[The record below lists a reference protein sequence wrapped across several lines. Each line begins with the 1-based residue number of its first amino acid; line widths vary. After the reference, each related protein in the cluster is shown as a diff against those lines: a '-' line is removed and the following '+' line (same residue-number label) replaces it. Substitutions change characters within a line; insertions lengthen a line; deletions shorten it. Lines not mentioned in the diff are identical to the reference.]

1 MIKFGSKVLLLL
13 TSTLLGV
20 IIISMLSSYFLFR
33 EVANLQ
39 VSHDKIEKMLFL
51 RQYEY
56 ELLRTSKA
64 FSEAYPNPLHGQ
76 SRAEFD
82 NWFNVLWSRAQ
93 SLNTGIVGKD
103 VTLTGFDYNQVQ
115 NALVVIDKIVY
126 PTKAINQDQ
135 ALQIR
140 ELFELLTRASHLYQ
154 QRRDSLYREV
164 ELKKQ
169 QTVFSYYRNSF
180 FLSSLTLLFGF
191 IVSVFLYRSNKSLLD
206 MRSKLEQRVEM
217 RTMAL
222 QEKNLEL
229 KNEVTERYSVEE
241 QLVKSREQIQQAKEQ
256 AVHKLNF
263 DPLTQLASRV
273 LFTDRFS
280 QSLIRAS
287 RDKSKVALL
296 FLDLD
301 RFKYINDTLGHS
313 VGDQLLLKTAK
324 RITKA
329 LRQGD
334 TAARFGGDEFAIVLP
349 GIKGIKHVEHVVNR
363 IHRELSAPYNLQ
375 GQQSFISASI
385 GIAIYPEDGDSTEVL
400 LRKADNAMYKAKD
413 KGRNT
418 YQFFTQQMEVESNN
432 RRILEAALHVA
443 VKNKEF
449 SVHYQPIMDMRDG
462 SIKAAEA
469 LIRWQNKQ
477 GEHVS
482 PAEFIPLAEELG
494 LIVEIG
500 EWVLRTACEE
510 AVAWQQQNGKSTIL
524 SVNLSFRQFQNNDIP
539 KIVAKILA
547 ETGLSAKYLS
557 LEITEGLLMVDDQMI
572 MQQLQQIRDLGVALA
587 IDDFGTGYSSLSYL
601 KKFPINVLKIDRSFI
616 QDMTTDN
623 SDADLVRGIL
633 SLARTLKL
641 TVIAEGVENQQ
652 QADFLMENDCLYTQ
666 GFFYSKALA
675 SNDFQIYM
683 QKNLQQQK
691 QQSHTG

>member
-1 MIKFGSKVLLLL
+1 
-13 TSTLLGV
+13 
-20 IIISMLSSYFLFR
+20 
-33 EVANLQ
+33 
-39 VSHDKIEKMLFL
+39 
-51 RQYEY
+51 
-56 ELLRTSKA
+56 
-64 FSEAYPNPLHGQ
+64 
-76 SRAEFD
+76 
-82 NWFNVLWSRAQ
+82 
-93 SLNTGIVGKD
+93 
-103 VTLTGFDYNQVQ
+103 
-115 NALVVIDKIVY
+115 
-126 PTKAINQDQ
+126 
-135 ALQIR
+135 IR
-140 ELFELLTRASHLYQ
+140 EFFALLTRTTHFYQ
-154 QRRDSLYREV
+154 LKRDSLYREV

-169 QTVFSYYRNSF
+169 QTIISYNRNSF
-180 FLSSLTLLFGF
+180 FLSSITLLFGF

-206 MRSKLEQRVEM
+206 MRSMLEHRVAM
-217 RTMAL
+217 RTLAL
-222 QEKNLEL
+222 QEKNLQL
-229 KNEVTERYSVEE
+229 KNEVAERYCVEDK
-241 QLVKSREQIQQAKEQ
+241 LVSSQAQIQQAKEQ
-256 AVHKLNF
+256 AVHQLNF

-273 LFTDRFS
+273 LFTDRFR

-287 RDKSKVALL
+287 REKSKVALL

-301 RFKYINDTLGHS
+301 RFKYINDTLGHT
-313 VGDQLLLKTAK
+313 VGDQLLTKTAK
-324 RITKA
+324 RITLA

-349 GIKGIKHVEHVVNR
+349 GIKGIKHVEHVVSR
-363 IHRELSAPYNLQ
+363 IHRELSEPYILE
-375 GQQSFISASI
+375 GQESFISASI
-385 GIAIYPEDGDSTEVL
+385 GIAIFPDDGDTTEVL

-418 YQFFTQQMEVESNN
+418 YQFFTQQMEIESNK

-449 SVHYQPIMDMRDG
+449 SVHYQPIIDMHDG

-524 SVNLSFRQFQNNDIP
+524 SVNLSSRQFQNNDIP
-539 KIVAKILA
+539 KTVAKILA
-547 ETGLSAKYLS
+547 ETGLNAKCLS
-557 LEITEGLLMVDDQMI
+557 LEITEGVLMVDDQLI
-572 MQQLQQIRDLGVALA
+572 MQQLQQLRDLGIALA

-616 QDMTTDN
+616 QDLTTDN
-623 SDADLVRGIL
+623 SDADLVRGII

-652 QADFLMENDCLYTQ
+652 QADFLMQNDCQYTQ
-666 GFFYSKALA
+666 GFFYSKALP
-675 SNDFQIYM
+675 SGEFRVYM
-683 QKNLQQQK
+683 QNNQQQNQNSRPVHFVQK
-691 QQSHTG
+691 ANPKNYMLLMYKRENKLRSKTHTFYFFVNVLLSDFSLDGTFLVLFVLLWMLKNKILLDKRKRMWAKKLKAYFLSG

>member
-1 MIKFGSKVLLLL
+1 MIKTGSKVLLLL
-13 TSTLLGV
+13 TSILLGV
-20 IIISMLSSYFLFR
+20 IVISMLSSYFLFR
-33 EVANLQ
+33 EVKSLQ
-39 VSHDKIEKMLFL
+39 ISHDQVEKILFL

-56 ELLRTSKA
+56 ELMRASKA
-64 FSEAYPNPLHGQ
+64 FSEAYPQPLGDQ
-76 SRAEFD
+76 SQKAFD

-93 SLNTGIVGKD
+93 SLNTGIVGKA
-103 VTLTGFDYNQVQ
+103 VGIGGFDYKQAQ
-115 NALVVIDKIVY
+115 NALSEIDNILY
-126 PTKAINQDQ
+126 SATELNTERI
-135 ALQIR
+135 LQIR
-140 ELFELLTRASHLYQ
+140 ELFALLTRTSHHYQ
-154 QRRDSLYREV
+154 QNRDSLYREV

-169 QTVFSYYRNSF
+169 QTIFSYYRNSF
-180 FLSSLTLLFGF
+180 FLSSITLLFGF

-206 MRSKLEQRVEM
+206 MRSMLEHRVAM
-217 RTMAL
+217 RTLAL
-222 QEKNLEL
+222 QEKNLQL
-229 KNEVTERYSVEE
+229 KNEVAERYCVEN
-241 QLVKSREQIQQAKEQ
+241 QLVSSQAQIQQAKEQ
-256 AVHKLNF
+256 AVHQLNF

-287 RDKSKVALL
+287 REKSKVALL

-301 RFKYINDTLGHS
+301 RFKYINDTLGHT
-313 VGDQLLLKTAK
+313 VGDQLLTKTAK
-324 RITKA
+324 RITLA

-349 GIKGIKHVEHVVNR
+349 GIKGIKHVEHVVSR
-363 IHRELSAPYNLQ
+363 IHRELSEPYILE
-375 GQQSFISASI
+375 GQESFISASI
-385 GIAIYPEDGDSTEVL
+385 GIAIFPDDGDTTEIL

-418 YQFFTQQMEVESNN
+418 YQFFTQQMEIESNK

-449 SVHYQPIMDMRDG
+449 SVHYQPIIDMHDG

-477 GEHVS
+477 GQHVS

-510 AVAWQQQNGKSTIL
+510 AVAWQQQDGKSTIL

-539 KIVAKILA
+539 KTVAKILN
-547 ETGLSAKYLS
+547 ETGLNAKCLS
-557 LEITEGLLMVDDQMI
+557 LEITEGVLMVDDLLI
-572 MQQLQQIRDLGVALA
+572 MQQLQQLRDLGIALA

-616 QDMTTDN
+616 QDLTTDN
-623 SDADLVRGIL
+623 SDADLVRGII

-652 QADFLMENDCLYTQ
+652 QADFLMQNDCQYTQ
-666 GFFYSKALA
+666 GFFYSKALP
-675 SNDFQIYM
+675 SGDFRVYM
-683 QKNLQQQK
+683 QNNQQQK
-691 QQSHTG
+691 QNSSAG

>member
-1 MIKFGSKVLLLL
+1 MIKSGSRVLLLL

-20 IIISMLSSYFLFR
+20 ILISMLSSYFLFR
-33 EVANLQ
+33 EVTNLQ

-64 FSEAYPNPLHGQ
+64 FSDAYPNLLLGQ
-76 SRAEFD
+76 TSEDFD
-82 NWFNVLWSRAQ
+82 NWFNVLWSRAH

-103 VTLTGFDYNQVQ
+103 VTLAGFDYNQAQ
-115 NALVVIDKIVY
+115 NALVVIDNILY
-126 PTKAINQDQ
+126 PKKAVTKEQV
-135 ALQIR
+135 LQIR
-140 ELFELLTRASHLYQ
+140 EIFELLTRTSHLYQ

-169 QTVFSYYRNSF
+169 QTIFSYYRNSF
-180 FLSSLTLLFGF
+180 FLSSITLLFGF

-206 MRSKLEQRVEM
+206 MRAKLEQRVAK
-217 RTMAL
+217 RTLAL
-222 QEKNLEL
+222 QEKNLQL
-229 KNEVTERYSVEE
+229 KSEVTERYSVEK
-241 QLVKSREQIQQAKEQ
+241 QLVSSQAQIQQAKER
-256 AVHKLNF
+256 AVHQLNF

-287 RDKSKVALL
+287 REKSKVALL

-313 VGDQLLLKTAK
+313 VGDQLLIQTAK
-324 RITKA
+324 RITHA

-349 GIKGIKHVEHVVNR
+349 GINGIKHVEHVVNR
-363 IHRELSAPYNLQ
+363 IHKELSAPYTLE
-375 GQQSFISASI
+375 GQESFISASI
-385 GIAIYPEDGDSTEVL
+385 GIAIYPDDGDSTEVL

-418 YQFFTQQMEVESNN
+418 YQFFTQQMEIESNK

-449 SVHYQPIMDMRDG
+449 SVHYQPIIDLRDN

-477 GEHVS
+477 GEHIS

-510 AVAWQQQNGKSTIL
+510 AASWQRNNDKSTIL

-539 KIVAKILA
+539 KTVARILA
-547 ETGLSAKYLS
+547 DTGLSAKNLS
-557 LEITEGLLMVDDQMI
+557 LEITEGLLMVDDMQI

-601 KKFPINVLKIDRSFI
+601 KKFPINVLKIDRAFI
-616 QDMTTDN
+616 QDLTTDN
-623 SDADLVRGIL
+623 ADADLVRGII

-675 SNDFQIYM
+675 INDFKDYM
-683 QKNLQQQK
+683 QKNLQQHR
-691 QQSHTG
+691 QSHSA